1 MSNPKLQAALAYAA
15 KGKPVFPCGINKKPL
30 TAHGFKD
37 ATTDPAQIR
46 EWWEKWPDASIGM
59 PTGKASGLWVLDVD
73 LPDGPASL
81 EALEAKHGKLPPTLT
96 QKTGGGGSQFFFV
109 LPEGRTVKNSAGKI
123 GMGLDIRGEGG
134 YVILPPSDHES
145 GGRYEWQ

>member
-1 MSNPKLQAALAYAA
+1 MNNPKLQAALAYAA

-30 TAHGFKD
+30 VAGGFKS

-46 EWWEKWPDASIGM
+46 EWWTKWPDASIGM
-59 PTGKASGLWVLDVD
+59 PTGTATGVFVLDVD

-96 QKTGGGGSQFFFV
+96 QKTGGGGRQYFFTY
-109 LPEGRTVKNSAGKI
+109 PEGRKVKNSTSKI
-123 GMGLDIRGEGG
+123 GPGLDIRGEGG
-134 YVILPPSDHES
+134 YVILPPSGHES
-145 GGRYEWQ
+145 GGQYEWE